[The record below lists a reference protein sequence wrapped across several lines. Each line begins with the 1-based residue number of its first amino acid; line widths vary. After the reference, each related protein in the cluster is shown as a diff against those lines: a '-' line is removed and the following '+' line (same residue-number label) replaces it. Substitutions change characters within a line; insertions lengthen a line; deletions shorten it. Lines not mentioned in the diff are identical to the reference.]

1 MIGYRLNFLVVLS
14 LVCVSFPVG
23 ATPEKPPAYA
33 HGSSQFGLRFNPTG
47 LRLNNTAGWRM
58 PLSSDQSLLWKTT
71 YLELGGG
78 LIVTPVSL
86 FPSVH
91 VEWVPIAPLVFR
103 AQSSQA
109 TYLGV
114 LGHALTFD
122 QAEVDASSRAGAYW
136 NPQVVAERTAG
147 ESGSLTT
154 GFDHMISATLQL
166 KFGRVL
172 AKASFEHHWMTMK
185 LPDEAVRWYDSSTNL
200 MMAADDRLSVTK
212 ALLAYVAMGSLA
224 GPRFL
229 LVGPSYEF
237 QQTQGDDLRRHL
249 LGFVAAWRPGWMP
262 QQALTLGTVA
272 QRYLVDAAA
281 HRESQILVL
290 AFAQMRFGTPSESQE

>member
-1 MIGYRLNFLVVLS
+1 MHGYRLMSLTVWS
-14 LVCVSFPVG
+14 LVCVS
-23 ATPEKPPAYA
+23 TPAIAEPAKPPAFA
-33 HGSSQFGLRFNPTG
+33 HGSSQFGLRLNPTG

-58 PLSSDQSLLWKTT
+58 PLSADQSLLWKTT
-71 YLELGGG
+71 YLEIGGG

-109 TYLGV
+109 TYFGV

-122 QAEVDASSRAGAYW
+122 QAEVEASSSSGAYW
-136 NPQVVAERTAG
+136 NPELVAERTAA

-154 GFDHMISATLQL
+154 GFDHMVSATLQL
-166 KFGRVL
+166 KFGRLL
-172 AKASFEHHWMTMK
+172 AKASFEHHWMTMN
-185 LPDEAVRWYDSSTNL
+185 LPDNAARWYDSSTNL
-200 MMAADDRLSVTK
+200 MMAADDSLSVTK

-237 QQTQGDDLRRHL
+237 AQTQGDELRRHL
-249 LGFVAAWRPGWMP
+249 LGLLVAWRPGWLP
-262 QQALTLGTVA
+262 KQGLTVGTIA
-272 QRYLVDAAA
+272 QRYMVDAAG
-281 HRESQILVL
+281 HRDGELFVL
-290 AFAQMRFGTPSESQE
+290 AFAQVRFGPRS